1 MEKLNFKTFS
11 VKKLLKTIL
20 YTVII
25 SVFIGTTT
33 LFFMA
38 ILENAQLEIISNLDE
53 NSETLIQIGK
63 GYQEAADE
71 INKEISEEKKTY
83 GEDYPAEGIFLYQ
96 LISRFSTNRIV
107 QVYSVALTIGIVS
120 GIIIYIV
127 AIQNTSKKQVIIELA
142 IAFVVLIILI
152 ILIMLFIN
160 KGYEIILNKAINSI
174 NPTNVQYSIP
184 EYIDIKEMLIV
195 YVVIAVV
202 TYIVNMIRQK
212 VLTNRLNKQLHIK

>member
-152 ILIMLFIN
+152 MLFIN

>member
-38 ILENAQLEIISNLDE
+38 ILENVQLEIISNLDE
-53 NSETLIQIGK
+53 NSEALIQIGK
-63 GYQEAADE
+63 GYQELANE
-71 INKEISEEKKTY
+71 INKEINEEKKAY

-96 LISRFSTNRIV
+96 LIGKFSTNRIV

-142 IAFVVLIILI
+142 IAFVVLI

-212 VLTNRLNKQLHIK
+212 MLTNRLNKQLNIK

>member
-1 MEKLNFKTFS
+1 MEKLKFKTFS

-53 NSETLIQIGK
+53 ISETLIQIGK

-127 AIQNTSKKQVIIELA
+127 AIRNTSKKQVIIELA
-142 IAFVVLIILI
+142 IAFVVLI

-174 NPTNVQYSIP
+174 NPTNVQYIIP

-195 YVVIAVV
+195 YVGIAVV

>member
-152 ILIMLFIN
+152 MLFIN

-174 NPTNVQYSIP
+174 NPTNVQYIIP

-202 TYIVNMIRQK
+202 TYIVNIIRQK

>member
-63 GYQEAADE
+63 GY
-71 INKEISEEKKTY
+71 
-83 GEDYPAEGIFLYQ
+83 L
-96 LISRFSTNRIV
+96 
-107 QVYSVALTIGIVS
+107 
-120 GIIIYIV
+120 
-127 AIQNTSKKQVIIELA
+127 
-142 IAFVVLIILI
+142 
-152 ILIMLFIN
+152 
-160 KGYEIILNKAINSI
+160 
-174 NPTNVQYSIP
+174 
-184 EYIDIKEMLIV
+184 
-195 YVVIAVV
+195 
-202 TYIVNMIRQK
+202 
-212 VLTNRLNKQLHIK
+212 

>member
-1 MEKLNFKTFS
+1 MEKLKFKTFS

-53 NSETLIQIGK
+53 ISETLIQIGK

-152 ILIMLFIN
+152 MLFIN

-174 NPTNVQYSIP
+174 NPTNVQYIIP

-212 VLTNRLNKQLHIK
+212 VLTNMLNKQLHIK

>member
-38 ILENAQLEIISNLDE
+38 ILENAQLEIISNLHE

-127 AIQNTSKKQVIIELA
+127 AIQNTSK
-142 IAFVVLIILI
+142 
-152 ILIMLFIN
+152 N
-160 KGYEIILNKAINSI
+160 K
-174 NPTNVQYSIP
+174 
-184 EYIDIKEMLIV
+184 
-195 YVVIAVV
+195 
-202 TYIVNMIRQK
+202 
-212 VLTNRLNKQLHIK
+212 